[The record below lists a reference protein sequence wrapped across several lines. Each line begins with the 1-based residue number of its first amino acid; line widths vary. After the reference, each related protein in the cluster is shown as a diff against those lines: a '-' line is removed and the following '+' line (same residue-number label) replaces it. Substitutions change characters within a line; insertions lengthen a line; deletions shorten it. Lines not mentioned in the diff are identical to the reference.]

1 MFIRTARNAALG
13 TLCGLVATAANARD
27 QVVLPFW
34 YSTGETVIETLIER
48 FEAANP
54 DIDVQGIDVGDYDD
68 MVVRLQAA
76 AVGGDVPALAQLEI
90 TRYGLFAAAGV
101 LERIDHRLEA
111 TPEILA
117 DLRPY
122 ALEASLYLGERYVM
136 PVNVSNPVMYYN
148 KDLFCEAGLD
158 PEAPPATWDAL
169 LAAAQALTK
178 VENGETVQWGISAPP
193 QWVRWAMSNQAGGG
207 WMDGATNANQMGEA
221 GTAKAYQ
228 FAADLV
234 IEHGVSSIDSAV
246 QERLGRQSFTAGGTG
261 IIMGSTGSL
270 GSYIEN
276 TDFDLGVAPLPCDV
290 VCAAPIG
297 GASLGILAGADD
309 AQKDAAWKFLQFVMT
324 PESNA
329 EMFTVTGYLP
339 ILKSTVEHPQAA
351 AYLAEN
357 PHYSVAIN
365 QLDVAFVRARPPA
378 MPEIRAIEP
387 SYWERI
393 VVEKEPATEVLAEF
407 AAEIDDL
414 MTAQSN

>member
-1 MFIRTARNAALG
+1 MTTHGARMVALG
-13 TLCGLVATAANARD
+13 AACGLAASAAAA
-27 QVVLPFW
+27 QEPTVLPFW

-54 DIDVQGIDVGDYDD
+54 DVDIQGIDVGDYDD

-101 LERIDHRLEA
+101 LENIDDRLAAE
-111 TPEILA
+111 PEIIE

-136 PVNVSNPVMYYN
+136 PFNVSNPVMYYN
-148 KDLFCEAGLD
+148 RDLFREAGLD
-158 PEAPPATWDAL
+158 PDAPPATWDAL
-169 LAAAQALTK
+169 LEAAQALTK

-193 QWVRWAMSNQAGGG
+193 QWVRWAMSNQAGDG
-207 WMDGATNANQMGEA
+207 WMDGATNQNQMGMA

-234 IEHGVSSIDSAV
+234 NEHGVASIDSAV

-270 GSYIEN
+270 GSYTEN

-290 VCAAPIG
+290 ICAAPIG
-297 GASLGILAGADD
+297 GAALAMLSDVEPE
-309 AQKDAAWKFLQFVMT
+309 QKEAAWRFLRFVMT

-339 ILKSTVEHPQAA
+339 ILKSTVDHPQAA
-351 AYLAEN
+351 AYLADN

-365 QLDVAFVRARPPA
+365 QLEVAFVRARPPA

-393 VVEKEPATEVLAEF
+393 VVEKEPAQTVLADF
-407 AAEIDDL
+407 AAEIDEL
-414 MTAQSN
+414 MAASSN

>member
-1 MFIRTARNAALG
+1 MTMHRALMLSTAMALVGG
-13 TLCGLVATAANARD
+13 TATAE
-27 QVVLPFW
+27 QTIVPFW
-34 YSTGETVIETLIER
+34 YSHGEEVIETLIER

-54 DIDVQGIDVGDYDD
+54 EIDIQGIDVGGYND

-76 AVGGDVPALAQLEI
+76 AVGGDVPALAQLEV
-90 TRYGLFAAAGV
+90 TRYGLFAANDV
-101 LERIDHRLEA
+101 LENIGPWLEEE
-111 TPEILA
+111 PGIIE

-122 ALEASLYLGERYVM
+122 ALEASLYLGERFVM
-136 PVNVSNPVMYYN
+136 PFNVSNPVMYYN
-148 KDLFCEAGLD
+148 KALFAEAGLD
-158 PEAPPATWDAL
+158 PENPPTTWDAL
-169 LAAAQALTK
+169 LDAAKALTK

-207 WMDGATNANQMGEA
+207 WMDGATNENQMGMA

-234 IEHGVSSIDSAV
+234 NVHNVASMDSAV

-270 GSYIEN
+270 GSYTEN
-276 TDFDLGVAPLPCDV
+276 TDFDLGVAPLPCDEI
-290 VCAAPIG
+290 CAAPIG
-297 GASLGILAGADD
+297 GATLGILAGADE
-309 AQKDAAWKFLQFVMT
+309 AQKKAAWEFMKFVMT

-339 ILKSTVEHPQAA
+339 ILKSTVDHPQAA
-351 AYLAEN
+351 AYLADN

-393 VVEKEPATEVLAEF
+393 VVEGEPATEVLADF
-407 AAEIDDL
+407 AEEIDDL
-414 MTAQSN
+414 MLANTN